1 MLRIAYSKLSTKVL
15 GNLSNR
21 TLEVVSP
28 AYQSGVLQH
37 NPIVEVLKAKNKEY
51 QDVVIKNTY
60 SGLGDPV
67 AQADMLRDTLFRNLR
82 RMLQGMAAFSHTS
95 KGKAAEALL
104 TVFEETGD
112 INNLSYADENMVI
125 RTLIKR
131 LDEPENMGHLS
142 TAVAKDEY
150 EALRLAQAAF
160 EKVSAEQ
167 TDANSA
173 LRQKMSASSARR
185 ELEQALRNVFSLV
198 SAMKD
203 VAGWE
208 DLYHDLDEL
217 LKEARQSNRKPK
229 KEEPEEGA

>member
-21 TLEVVSP
+21 SLEVISP
-28 AYQSGVLQH
+28 AYQSGVLQY
-37 NPIVEVLKAKNKEY
+37 NPIVEVLKAKNKDY

-67 AQADMLRDTLFRNLR
+67 AQADMLRDRMFRNLR

-112 INNLSYADENMVI
+112 INNLSYADENIVI

-150 EALRLAQAAF
+150 EALRLAQSAF
-160 EKVSAEQ
+160 EKMSAEQ

-173 LRQKMSASSARR
+173 LRQKMSASSTRR

>member
-112 INNLSYADENMVI
+112 INNLSYADENIVI

-150 EALRLAQAAF
+150 EALRLAQSAF

>member
-21 TLEVVSP
+21 SLEVISP

-37 NPIVEVLKAKNKEY
+37 NPIVEVLTAKNKDY
-51 QDVVIKNTY
+51 QDVVIKQTY

-67 AQADMLRDTLFRNLR
+67 AKADMLRDKLFRNLR
-82 RMLQGMAAFSHTS
+82 RMLQGMAAFGHTS
-95 KGKAAEALL
+95 KSKAAEALL

-142 TAVAKDEY
+142 TAVVKDEY
-150 EALRLAQAAF
+150 EALRLAQEAF

-185 ELEQALRNVFSLV
+185 ELELALRNVFSLV

-203 VAGWE
+203 VAGWG

-229 KEEPEEGA
+229 KEVPEEGA